1 MSDVSTAQP
10 PPASPAQAVRV
21 LAVLQATAGVVLA
34 LATDKNNF
42 NLVAALFLGTL
53 FAQAGL
59 VGILLGLGTQG
70 LPLRV
75 FEFAVGLAY
84 FGLPILLLGAEHEW
98 RDSGL
103 FASCA
108 AVVAGVSGIGRRKG
122 IRIRVPAAGEL
133 DSQGVA
139 ARFGIRHLLGCTL
152 VVAAILRLGQL
163 LQHSEFWGVLFAYGL
178 SYAAIPCAATW
189 IVLGQRNH
197 CASRIAVFVV
207 GAAAVGLVGMAYQMY
222 QRPEPGLTECSA
234 FAITALFGAI
244 ILLASLALLRH
255 CGLRLMP
262 VREREPDQT

>member
-21 LAVLQATAGVVLA
+21 LAVLQATAGLVLV

-75 FEFAVGLAY
+75 LEFAVGLAY

-98 RDSGL
+98 RVFLVL

-189 IVLGQRNH
+189 IVLGQRKQLRL
-197 CASRIAVFVV
+197 RIAVFVV
-207 GAAAVGLVGMAYQMY
+207 WAAAVGLVGPAYQMY
-222 QRPEPGLTECSA
+222 QDRNLADRMLP
-234 FAITALFGAI
+234 FAVTALFGAM